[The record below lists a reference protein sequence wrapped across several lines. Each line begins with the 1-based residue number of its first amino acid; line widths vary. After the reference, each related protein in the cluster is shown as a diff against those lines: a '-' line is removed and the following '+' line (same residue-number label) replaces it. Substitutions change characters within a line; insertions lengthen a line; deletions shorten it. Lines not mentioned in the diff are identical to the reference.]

1 MAGRGFVP
9 LGEQLEDE
17 EERENQTTQ
26 EKVRS
31 IHFMYIFY
39 TLFQVVALI
48 NEAQLM
54 NKDKKLECLSQV

>member
-39 TLFQVVALI
+39 TLF
-48 NEAQLM
+48 
-54 NKDKKLECLSQV
+54 